1 MIASTRKKLAEKEG
15 LTGILRELFPYL
27 GLLLMIVLFS
37 VTTNGKFLRI
47 RNLTMILKQS
57 VIVMIGAL
65 GSSFVLAHGNMDF
78 SIGGEMALCCLL
90 SYYVSRLNP
99 YLMLPAC
106 ILLALLLSFLVG
118 VVHVVIGVPAFVS
131 GMCVMFI
138 GKGIVQ
144 SVSGSGL
151 ICPSIYNALDA
162 TWFYVLAL
170 ALTLA
175 VTFILF
181 NYTRVGRNN
190 RLIGS
195 NPTAAFLSGIDTK
208 KYKIL
213 AFLTSGF
220 CVGVS
225 SFLTIVR
232 GGGISAQTGASFEM
246 DTIIV
251 LTLGGAPL
259 SGGSGVRL
267 RSALLGALTYF
278 ILSNGLIIWGVPA
291 EIIFAIKGILFL
303 TIVALTFD
311 RSNKA

>member
-1 MIASTRKKLAEKEG
+1 MIEKLKTK
-15 LTGILRELFPYL
+15 LSNRDSLLHTLKELFPYL
-27 GLLLMIVLFS
+27 GLILLAVLFAL
-37 VTTNGKFLRI
+37 TTNGKFLRPS
-47 RNLTMILKQS
+47 NLMTILKQS
-57 VIVMIGAL
+57 VIVMIGAM

-90 SYYVSRLNP
+90 SYYVSQLNP

-106 ILLALLLSFLVG
+106 ILTGMLLSLIVS

-151 ICPSIYNALDA
+151 TCPPMYNALDK
-162 TWFYVLAL
+162 TWFYVCTLVFV
-170 ALTLA
+170 LA
-175 VTFILF
+175 VTYILF
-181 NYTRVGRNN
+181 NSTKIGRYN

-195 NPTAAFLSGIDTK
+195 NPEASFLSGIDTRK
-208 KYKIL
+208 FKVL

-220 CVGVS
+220 CVGIA

-232 GGGISAQTGASFEM
+232 GGGVSAQTGASFEM

-259 SGGSGVRL
+259 SGGSGVKL

-278 ILSNGLIIWGVPA
+278 VLSNGLVIWGVNA

-311 RSNKA
+311 RSNKV

>member
-1 MIASTRKKLAEKEG
+1 MIDSTRKKLAEKEG

-181 NYTRVGRNN
+181 NYTRIGRNN

>member
-1 MIASTRKKLAEKEG
+1 MIASTRKNLAEKEG

-181 NYTRVGRNN
+181 NYTRIGRNN

>member
-1 MIASTRKKLAEKEG
+1 MLEKMKAKFVGKENISR
-15 LTGILRELFPYL
+15 LLKDLFPYL
-27 GLLLMIVLFS
+27 GLILMVLLFAT
-37 VTTNGKFLRI
+37 TTNGKFLRTA
-47 RNLTMILKQS
+47 NLMMILKQS

-65 GSSFVLAHGNMDF
+65 GSSFVLSHGNMDF

-90 SYYVSRLNP
+90 SYYLSQVNP

-106 ILLALLLSFLVG
+106 IIIALLLSFIVS

-151 ICPSIYNALDA
+151 TCPPMYNALDE
-162 TWFYVLAL
+162 TWFYIAALCLVL
-170 ALTLA
+170 
-175 VTFILF
+175 VITFILF
-181 NYTRVGRNN
+181 NYTKIGRYN
-190 RLIGS
+190 RLLGS
-195 NPTAAFLSGIDTK
+195 NPVASFLSGIDTK

-213 AFLTSGF
+213 AFLTSGL
-220 CVGVS
+220 CVGIA

-232 GGGISAQTGASFEM
+232 GGGVSAQTGATFEM

-259 SGGSGVRL
+259 SGGSGVKL
-267 RSALLGALTYF
+267 KSALLGALTYYV
-278 ILSNGLIIWGVPA
+278 LSNGLIIWGVDA

-303 TIVALTFD
+303 TIVGLTFD
-311 RSNKA
+311 RSNKI

>member
-1 MIASTRKKLAEKEG
+1 MMKTLKTRIAQKWNPSIKD
-15 LTGILRELFPYL
+15 LFPYL
-27 GLLLMIVLFS
+27 GLILLIVLFAT
-37 VTTNGKFLRI
+37 TTNGKFLRSS
-47 RNLTMILKQS
+47 NLMTILRQS

-90 SYYVSRLNP
+90 SYYISQLNP

-106 ILLALLLSFLVG
+106 IVIGMLLSFLVSM
-118 VVHVVIGVPAFVS
+118 VHVVIGVPAFVS

-151 ICPSIYNALDA
+151 TCPSMYGVLDQ
-162 TWFYVLAL
+162 TPFYVLTL
-170 ALTLA
+170 ALVLA
-175 VTFILF
+175 ITYVLY
-181 NYTRVGRNN
+181 NYTKVGRYN

-195 NPTAAFLSGIDTK
+195 NPTASFLSGIDTR
-208 KYKIL
+208 KYKVL

-220 CVGVS
+220 CVGIA

-232 GGGISAQTGASFEM
+232 GGGVSAQTGASFEM

-259 SGGSGVRL
+259 SGGSGVKL
-267 RSALLGALTYF
+267 RSALLGALTYY
-278 ILSNGLIIWGVPA
+278 ILSNGLVIWGVHA

-311 RSNKA
+311 RSNKV

>member
-1 MIASTRKKLAEKEG
+1 MMKTLKTRIAQKWNPSIKD
-15 LTGILRELFPYL
+15 LFPYL
-27 GLLLMIVLFS
+27 GLILLIVLFAT
-37 VTTNGKFLRI
+37 TTNGKFLRSS
-47 RNLTMILKQS
+47 NLMTILRQS

-90 SYYVSRLNP
+90 SYYISQLNP

-106 ILLALLLSFLVG
+106 IVIGMLLSFLVSM
-118 VVHVVIGVPAFVS
+118 VHVVIGVPAFVS

-151 ICPSIYNALDA
+151 TCPSMYGALDQ
-162 TWFYVLAL
+162 TPFYVLTL
-170 ALTLA
+170 ALVLA
-175 VTFILF
+175 ITYVLY
-181 NYTRVGRNN
+181 NYTKVGRYN

-195 NPTAAFLSGIDTK
+195 NPTASFLSGIDTR
-208 KYKIL
+208 KYKVL

-220 CVGVS
+220 CVGIS

-232 GGGISAQTGASFEM
+232 GGGVSAQTGASFEM

-259 SGGSGVRL
+259 SGGSGVKL
-267 RSALLGALTYF
+267 RSALLGALTYY
-278 ILSNGLIIWGVPA
+278 ILSNGLVIWGVHA

-311 RSNKA
+311 RSNKV

>member
-1 MIASTRKKLAEKEG
+1 MIEKLKTRFSNRDSLIHTLK
-15 LTGILRELFPYL
+15 ELFPYL
-27 GLLLMIVLFS
+27 GLILLAVLFAL
-37 VTTNGKFLRI
+37 TTNGKFLRPS
-47 RNLTMILKQS
+47 NLMTILKQS
-57 VIVMIGAL
+57 VIVMIGAM
-65 GSSFVLAHGNMDF
+65 GSSFVLSHGNMDF

-90 SYYVSRLNP
+90 SYYVSQLNP

-106 ILLALLLSFLVG
+106 ILTGMLLSLIVSM
-118 VVHVVIGVPAFVS
+118 VHVVIGVPAFVS

-151 ICPSIYNALDA
+151 TCPPMYNALDK
-162 TWFYVLAL
+162 TWFYVCAL
-170 ALTLA
+170 VFVLA
-175 VTFILF
+175 VTYILF
-181 NYTRVGRNN
+181 NSTKIGRYN

-195 NPTAAFLSGIDTK
+195 NPEASFLSGIDTRK
-208 KYKIL
+208 FKVL

-220 CVGVS
+220 CVGIA

-232 GGGISAQTGASFEM
+232 GGGVSAQTGASFEM

-259 SGGSGVRL
+259 SGGSGVKL

-278 ILSNGLIIWGVPA
+278 VLSNGLVIWGVNA

-311 RSNKA
+311 RSNKV

>member
-1 MIASTRKKLAEKEG
+1 
-15 LTGILRELFPYL
+15 
-27 GLLLMIVLFS
+27 
-37 VTTNGKFLRI
+37 
-47 RNLTMILKQS
+47 
-57 VIVMIGAL
+57 
-65 GSSFVLAHGNMDF
+65 MDF

-181 NYTRVGRNN
+181 NYTRIGRNN

>member
-90 SYYVSRLNP
+90 SYYISRLNP

-162 TWFYVLAL
+162 TWFSVLAL

-181 NYTRVGRNN
+181 NYTRIGRNN

>member
-1 MIASTRKKLAEKEG
+1 MIASIRKKAWRKER

-170 ALTLA
+170 ALALA
-175 VTFILF
+175 VTFVLF
-181 NYTRVGRNN
+181 NYTRIGSEN

>member
-1 MIASTRKKLAEKEG
+1 MLEKMKAKIGGKEN
-15 LTGILRELFPYL
+15 LSRLLKDLFPYL
-27 GLLLMIVLFS
+27 GLILMVLLFA
-37 VTTNGKFLRI
+37 TTTGGKFMRSG
-47 RNLTMILKQS
+47 NLMMILKQS

-65 GSSFVLAHGNMDF
+65 GSSFVLSHGNMDF

-90 SYYVSRLNP
+90 SYYISQVNP

-106 ILLALLLSFLVG
+106 IIIAMLLSLVVS

-151 ICPSIYNALDA
+151 TCPPMYNVLDE
-162 TWFYVLAL
+162 TWFYIAALVLVLAI
-170 ALTLA
+170 
-175 VTFILF
+175 TFVLF
-181 NYTRVGRNN
+181 NYTKIGRYN

-195 NPTAAFLSGIDTK
+195 NPIASFLSGIDTK

-213 AFLTSGF
+213 AFLSSGF
-220 CVGVS
+220 CVGIA

-232 GGGISAQTGASFEM
+232 GGGVSAQTGASFEM

-259 SGGSGVRL
+259 SGGSGVKL
-267 RSALLGALTYF
+267 KSALLGALTYYV
-278 ILSNGLIIWGVPA
+278 LSNGLIIWGVDA

-303 TIVALTFD
+303 TIVGLTFD
-311 RSNKA
+311 RSNKI

>member
-181 NYTRVGRNN
+181 NYTRIGRNN

>member
-1 MIASTRKKLAEKEG
+1 MMSALKQRVFHKN
-15 LTGILRELFPYL
+15 TGRILKDLFPYL
-27 GLLLMIVLFS
+27 GLLLMVLLFAT
-37 VTTNGKFLRI
+37 TTNGKFLRTA
-47 RNLTMILKQS
+47 NLMMILKQS

-78 SIGGEMALCCLL
+78 SMGGEMALCGLL
-90 SYYVSRLNP
+90 SYYVAQWNP
-99 YLMLPAC
+99 YLMFPAC
-106 ILLALLLSFLVG
+106 IVIAILLSLV
-118 VVHVVIGVPAFVS
+118 VSVIHVVIGVPAFVS

-151 ICPSIYNALDA
+151 TCPKMYNGLDE
-162 TWFYVLAL
+162 TWFYIVTMV
-170 ALTLA
+170 LTLA
-175 VTFILF
+175 ITYVLF
-181 NYTRVGRNN
+181 NYTKIGRNN
-190 RLIGS
+190 QLIGS
-195 NPTAAFLSGIDTK
+195 NPTAAFLSGIDNK

-220 CVGVS
+220 CVGIA

-232 GGGISAQTGASFEM
+232 GGGVSAQTGVTFEM

-267 RSALLGALTYF
+267 RSALLGALTYYV
-278 ILSNGLIIWGVPA
+278 LSNGLIIWGVPA
-291 EIIFAIKGILFL
+291 EIIFAIKGVLFL

-311 RSNKA
+311 RNNKV

>member
-1 MIASTRKKLAEKEG
+1 MIDSTRKKLAEKEG

-131 GMCVMFI
+131 RTSPGTSC
-138 GKGIVQ
+138 
-144 SVSGSGL
+144 S
-151 ICPSIYNALDA
+151 
-162 TWFYVLAL
+162 
-170 ALTLA
+170 
-175 VTFILF
+175 
-181 NYTRVGRNN
+181 
-190 RLIGS
+190 S
-195 NPTAAFLSGIDTK
+195 NPAGWTPRKCTFRAFPPVFPRMCSLPCC
-208 KYKIL
+208 
-213 AFLTSGF
+213 APW
-220 CVGVS
+220 
-225 SFLTIVR
+225 R
-232 GGGISAQTGASFEM
+232 GWNM
-246 DTIIV
+246 
-251 LTLGGAPL
+251 
-259 SGGSGVRL
+259 R
-267 RSALLGALTYF
+267 
-278 ILSNGLIIWGVPA
+278 
-291 EIIFAIKGILFL
+291 K
-303 TIVALTFD
+303 
-311 RSNKA
+311 

>member
-181 NYTRVGRNN
+181 NYTRIGRNN
-190 RLIGS
+190 RLTGS

>member
-90 SYYVSRLNP
+90 SYYISRLNP

-106 ILLALLLSFLVG
+106 LLLARLLSFLVG

-181 NYTRVGRNN
+181 NYTRIGRNN

>member
-57 VIVMIGAL
+57 VIVMIGSL

-181 NYTRVGRNN
+181 NYMRIGRNN

>member
-181 NYTRVGRNN
+181 NYTRIGRNN

-291 EIIFAIKGILFL
+291 EIIFAINGILFL

>member
-90 SYYVSRLNP
+90 SYYISRLNP

-151 ICPSIYNALDA
+151 ICPSIYSALDA

-181 NYTRVGRNN
+181 NYTRIGRNN

>member
-1 MIASTRKKLAEKEG
+1 MLKKLKAKITGREKKIS
-15 LTGILRELFPYL
+15 TIKELFPYL
-27 GLLLMIVLFS
+27 GLVLLIVLFAA
-37 VTTNGKFLRI
+37 TTNGKFLRSS
-47 RNLTMILKQS
+47 NLMTVLKQS

-65 GSSFVLAHGNMDF
+65 GSSFVLSHGNMDF

-90 SYYVSRLNP
+90 SYYISRLNP
-99 YLMLPAC
+99 YFMLPAC
-106 ILLALLLSFLVG
+106 ILIGMLLSLV
-118 VVHVVIGVPAFVS
+118 VSMVHVVIGVPAFVS

-151 ICPSIYNALDA
+151 TCPAMYSALDK
-162 TWFYVLAL
+162 TPFYVLTL
-170 ALTLA
+170 ILVLA
-175 VTFILF
+175 VTFVLY
-181 NYTRVGRNN
+181 NYTKVGRYN

-195 NPTAAFLSGIDTK
+195 NPVASFLSGIDTK
-208 KYKIL
+208 KYKVL
-213 AFLTSGF
+213 AFLISGF
-220 CVGVS
+220 CVGIA

-232 GGGISAQTGASFEM
+232 GGGVSAQTGASFEM

-259 SGGSGVRL
+259 SGGSGVKL

-278 ILSNGLIIWGVPA
+278 ILSNGLVIWGVHA
-291 EIIFAIKGILFL
+291 EIIFAIKGVLFL

-311 RSNKA
+311 RSNKV

>member
-181 NYTRVGRNN
+181 NYTRIGRNN

-267 RSALLGALTYF
+267 RSALLGALTFF
-278 ILSNGLIIWGVPA
+278 ILSSGLIIWGVSA
-291 EIIFAIKGILFL
+291 
-303 TIVALTFD
+303 
-311 RSNKA
+311 